1 MAMEKKITVDKE
13 ISERLERLHYE
24 YNALVSIETA
34 YLDSHALDPNGKA
47 LSNPVFEDYHKRTV
61 EAFAK
66 YEQEKTKLIDK
77 YDLAG
82 SKWNLD
88 FSTRELTVY

>member
-1 MAMEKKITVDKE
+1 MAMEKKIIVDKE
-13 ISERLERLHYE
+13 LSEKLERLHYE

-34 YLDSHALDPNGKA
+34 YLDSHALDADGKA
-47 LSNPVFEDYHKRTV
+47 LSNPVFNAYHERTV

-66 YEQEKTKLIDK
+66 YEKEKTELIDK
-77 YDLAG
+77 YDLA
-82 SKWNLD
+82 SCKWNLD